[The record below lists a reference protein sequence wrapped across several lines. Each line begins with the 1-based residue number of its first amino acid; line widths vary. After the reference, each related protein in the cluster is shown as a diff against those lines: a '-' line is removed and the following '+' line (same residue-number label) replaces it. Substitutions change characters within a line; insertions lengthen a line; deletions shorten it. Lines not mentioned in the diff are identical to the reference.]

1 MNSELYNFICV
12 AKINESIHM
21 ATFIILR
28 DKDESYIQLQ
38 ETFINVCSYI
48 GSFLSVSETCLWID
62 TLTDVFNFINDTEI
76 AIPKVYSLITKLCI
90 ICDINAK
97 NPVII
102 TGTLSVKTVRQKVI
116 GIFENDQFTLSNAG
130 ITKIRDLLPPADCE
144 TYNLVSQII
153 TGYIY
158 NTREEIIDKLAMDLD
173 EIRKHTNRLRD
184 SIDYIIR
191 KKFVFENKLY
201 PNDCDCIWFLWSIM
215 IILFENPDMRLL
227 FNLFKFEYNKKN
239 RGKRLGLLHGSF
251 LIAIYNMKKDISRKW
266 NKNELIMI
274 SKIEEV
280 AMSMYADIKQDIL
293 SQNKSF
299 VENKACDSTISS
311 RNGLEY
317 LSNFRPILCENKE
330 PEYHDKVD
338 EIKKVVRY
346 KHRSLS

>member
-1 MNSELYNFICV
+1 MNNELYNFICN

-28 DKDESYIQLQ
+28 DKDQSYIQLQ

-76 AIPKVYSLITKLCI
+76 AIPKIYSLITKLCI
-90 ICDINAK
+90 ICDINTK
-97 NPVII
+97 NPVIT
-102 TGTLSVKTVRQKVI
+102 TGTLSLKTVRQKVI

-153 TGYIY
+153 RGYIY
-158 NTREEIIDKLAMDLD
+158 NTREEIIDKLAINPD
-173 EIRKHTNRLRD
+173 EVRKHTNRLRD
-184 SIDYIIR
+184 SMDYIVR
-191 KKFVFENKLY
+191 KKFVFENKIC
-201 PNDCDCIWFLWSIM
+201 PNDSDCIWLLWSIM
-215 IILFENPDMRLL
+215 MVLFETPDMSLL
-227 FNLFKFEYNKKN
+227 FNIFKFEYNKKN

-251 LIAIYNMKKDISRKW
+251 LIAVYNMKKDISRKW
-266 NKNELIMI
+266 NKNELIVI

-293 SQNKSF
+293 SQNESF
-299 VENKACDSTISS
+299 IENKTNDDMASS
-311 RNGLEY
+311 RSGLEY
-317 LSNFRPILCENKE
+317 LSNYRPILCENEE
-330 PEYHDKVD
+330 PKCRDKTD

-346 KHRSLS
+346 KHRSLN